1 MYNPMAAILYTFI
14 FPLLL
19 LFTSCQSAT
28 EKQQVNQT
36 DAFSAALQD
45 TTGMAVAT
53 FAGGCFWCTEAYF
66 ERLKGVEAVISGYA
80 GGEEQNPTY
89 RQVSY
94 GETGHAEGVQVHY
107 DPEQITYKQLLE
119 VFFATHDPTTLNK
132 QGPDIGKQYR
142 SVIFYTSPEEKRLIE
157 EYITSLSKSGKYT
170 NKIVTEVQP
179 LQKFWEAEDY
189 HQDYYLN
196 NPSDSYVRNVAK
208 PKVEKFTKEYKD
220 WLKEEWKNKK

>member
-1 MYNPMAAILYTFI
+1 MAAIFYTFI

-94 GETGHAEGVQVHY
+94 GETGHAEGVQVYY